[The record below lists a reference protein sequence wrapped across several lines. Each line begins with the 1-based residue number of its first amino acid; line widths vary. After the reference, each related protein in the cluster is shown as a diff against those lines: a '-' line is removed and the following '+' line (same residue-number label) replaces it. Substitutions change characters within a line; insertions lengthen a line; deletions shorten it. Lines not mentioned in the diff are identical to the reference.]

1 MKQMTEEA
9 LHSALEAKVE
19 LLKKKLHQ
27 LKETKSDL
35 ALRDKIRGVEV
46 CELLN
51 INARTL
57 KGLRENRLIGYVQI
71 GRKIY
76 YRQED
81 IESYLSKMEVYYE

>member
-1 MKQMTEEA
+1 MKQTAEEA
-9 LHSALEAKVE
+9 LNSALEAKVE
-19 LLKKKLHQ
+19 LLKTKLDQ
-27 LKETKSDL
+27 LIEKKSDL
-35 ALRDKIRGVEV
+35 SLREKIRGAEV

-57 KGLRENRLIGYVQI
+57 KGLRENRLIGYIQI